1 MSSNIKDMITSIPS
15 SVLPV
20 PSKSRL
26 MTHSW
31 HTGILL
37 LLFCLI
43 LAPGCGDAKSRKAA
57 EELKKELEGLKSDSA
72 IDRENSLLH
81 LSGMGAAAKPA
92 APKAVELLKDPEIKV
107 KTAAIQLIVSLKHKD
122 PGALAEIGALA
133 ASAEDDE
140 LRGNALNALMAL
152 DANEE
157 HAKACAEL
165 LGSKDERLRE
175 LGSQG
180 LAQANEHA
188 EVVKTQLVAGLDDEL
203 PYVRANC
210 ATALGNIGSK
220 APPEA
225 KDKLT
230 ALLKD
235 KEQMVADEAK
245 KALEKIE

>member
-1 MSSNIKDMITSIPS
+1 
-15 SVLPV
+15 
-20 PSKSRL
+20 

-31 HTGILL
+31 YTGM
-37 LLFCLI
+37 LFLVLSLI
-43 LAPGCGDAKSRKAA
+43 LTPGCGDAKSRKAA
-57 EELKKELEGLKSDSA
+57 EELKKELEGLKSASA
-72 IDRENSLLH
+72 TDRENSLLH

-92 APKAVELLKDPEIKV
+92 APRAVELLKDPEIKV

-152 DANEE
+152 DAHEE

-165 LGSKDERLRE
+165 LGSEVDRLRE

-188 EVVKTQLVAGLDDEL
+188 GVVKTQLVTGLDDEL

-210 ATALGNIGSK
+210 ATALGNLGSK

-235 KEQMVADEAK
+235 KEEMVADEAK
-245 KALEKIE
+245 KALDKIN